1 MPEMVVCIPFI
12 SQRLVRRASVLI
24 GLSGH
29 IAMHW
34 RHISKSKAK
43 SMQSS
48 SELQLHTTSTISRLT
63 ASQVHSLPTL
73 RFSPVQPRFGRMIWS
88 LIRGSIH
95 CCYCLARSC
104 TPGLA
109 FNFSAGRLG
118 TPLGDLE
125 AYRSLIASQWSLA
138 SPKPPCRPT
147 TAVQIGRC

>member
-1 MPEMVVCIPFI
+1 MCYYASCIPFI
-12 SQRLVRRASVLI
+12 SQRLVRRASVL
-24 GLSGH
+24 
-29 IAMHW
+29 AMHW

-109 FNFSAGRLG
+109 FNFSAGRLV